1 MRNVVEKLDDFGRG
15 IVYFNDKIT
24 FIPKCISGDEIEFA
38 VTEEHSKYYKGKLTK
53 VIKPSSDRIEAK
65 CPFYDKCGG
74 CALQNLDYDKTLIF
88 KKEKVENLFK
98 RNRIDIHNVGIISN
112 PSPFHYRN
120 KLSIK
125 IQDCQIGFYE
135 EDSHNIVC
143 INECLLAKE
152 EINRVIKL
160 LPLLNLQNANLTIR
174 CNYLNEILLI
184 IDTKEKNIKVP
195 ELFAQELKLKGII
208 INDKV
213 VYGEGFFNEVI
224 NDVIYEVSY
233 NSFFQVNPYVAS
245 LLFKEIEKSIDKNDI
260 VFDLYSGVGALSL
273 VEAKKAQKVIGIE
286 VIKNAVINAVKNAKL
301 NKINNAEFLL
311 GDLSNG
317 IKTNIK
323 PTCVVVDP
331 PRSGIDKKT
340 MTWIKNTKPQ
350 KIIYVSCDPNTLVR
364 DLKLLDNYNVKKV
377 TLLDMFSYTYHLESV
392 TILERK

>member
-1 MRNVVEKLDDFGRG
+1 MEKLDDFGRG

-160 LPLLNLQNANLTIR
+160 LTLLNLQNANLTIR